1 MNFVFFA
8 CLLFSAVNCSTGWV
22 IHNSIGCMRLKAIH
36 FEDESWPAQE
46 IPSSNNEDTDGG
58 TLKHNNSFGDDR
70 MKDSDFF
77 NNAYLQS
84 LYNKGEDFNEDYD
97 ANFDEDDSDDDI
109 SDNNPYPHIGIR
121 VIIPGNSDMLTS
133 FTQQETRKQT
143 DASKKSENFIVYD
156 QSDITFEN
164 IGGYENVKGEMMQ
177 CADMLINYE
186 KYSKYNVRVPKG
198 MILEGPPG
206 NGKTLLAK
214 GFSGETNSS
223 FIPVSASE
231 FQEKYVGVGASRIR
245 ELFALAEKN
254 LPCVIFID
262 EIDAIGRTRGNHL
275 DSANAERDNTLNEML
290 VKLDGFE
297 HSNGI
302 FIICATNR
310 IDLLDPALLRP
321 GRIDKKI
328 YISNPDSKTRG
339 KILGIHLTGKPLE
352 TTITTDYLIE
362 MTNGLSGAEI
372 ENLLN
377 EGMLTALRDN
387 RNMITKADLEYVM
400 GRSLAGFQATENMFS
415 EEMIERIAYH
425 ELGHAMTGF
434 LLKSH
439 AKMKK
444 VNLNLWSPNTPGYT
458 IFETDEIDANIF
470 TAEKLFSHLIVLL
483 GGRIAEELFFN
494 KSVTT
499 GASKDFE
506 EAYKLAEQMIIR
518 YGMGNKNIY
527 TFASDKS
534 KEVIDDEVSE
544 LISHAIER
552 SQYILENCRDIMDEL
567 CPILI
572 ENKVLTRDTIQ
583 VKIYEKYHE
592 LLKLNLEI

>member
-8 CLLFSAVNCSTGWV
+8 CILFSAVNSSTGWV
-22 IHNSIGCMRLKAIH
+22 IHNSIGYMRLNAIN
-36 FEDESWPAQE
+36 FEDESWPVQE
-46 IPSSNNEDTDGG
+46 IPSSNNEDTVGG
-58 TLKHNNSFGDDR
+58 IPQNNDSFSDNK
-70 MKDSDFF
+70 MKDSGFF

-97 ANFDEDDSDDDI
+97 ANFDEDDSDKIDH
-109 SDNNPYPHIGIR
+109 NEQYPHIGIR
-121 VIIPGNSDMLTS
+121 VIIPGNSDMLNS

-143 DASKKSENFIVYD
+143 DASKKSENFLVYD

-339 KILGIHLTGKPLE
+339 KILGIHLIGKPLE

-377 EGMLTALRDN
+377 EGMLTALRDD

-415 EEMIERIAYH
+415 DEMIERIAYH

-544 LISHAIER
+544 LISHAIAK
-552 SQYILENCRDIMDEL
+552 SQYILENCRDIMNEL

>member
-8 CLLFSAVNCSTGWV
+8 CILFSAVNSSTGWV
-22 IHNSIGCMRLKAIH
+22 IHNSIGYMRLNAIN
-36 FEDESWPAQE
+36 FEDESWPVQE
-46 IPSSNNEDTDGG
+46 MPSSNNEDMVGG
-58 TLKHNNSFGDDR
+58 IPQNNDSFSDNK
-70 MKDSDFF
+70 MKDSGFF

-97 ANFDEDDSDDDI
+97 ANFDEDDSDEIDH
-109 SDNNPYPHIGIR
+109 NEQYPHIGIR
-121 VIIPGNSDMLTS
+121 VIIPGNSDMLNS

-143 DASKKSENFIVYD
+143 DASKKSENFLVYD

-339 KILGIHLTGKPLE
+339 KILGIHLIGKPLE

-372 ENLLN
+372 EN
-377 EGMLTALRDN
+377 
-387 RNMITKADLEYVM
+387 
-400 GRSLAGFQATENMFS
+400 
-415 EEMIERIAYH
+415 
-425 ELGHAMTGF
+425 
-434 LLKSH
+434 
-439 AKMKK
+439 
-444 VNLNLWSPNTPGYT
+444 
-458 IFETDEIDANIF
+458 
-470 TAEKLFSHLIVLL
+470 
-483 GGRIAEELFFN
+483 
-494 KSVTT
+494 
-499 GASKDFE
+499 
-506 EAYKLAEQMIIR
+506 
-518 YGMGNKNIY
+518 
-527 TFASDKS
+527 
-534 KEVIDDEVSE
+534 
-544 LISHAIER
+544 
-552 SQYILENCRDIMDEL
+552 
-567 CPILI
+567 
-572 ENKVLTRDTIQ
+572 
-583 VKIYEKYHE
+583 
-592 LLKLNLEI
+592 